1 MYRRLKPHNKL
12 LFLTALAFAALLG
25 GCSTTSPT
33 IAQRPM
39 PDFYVLFFV
48 PGTSQ
53 LDPAAEQVVKQAAFT
68 ARTKKPA
75 RIEIAVP
82 PDTPGGLKLVEGRMT
97 AIQNILSGEGTDPK
111 LYTRGAVAEQ
121 TQPIPAAANRAEI
134 RLVR

>member
-1 MYRRLKPHNKL
+1 MYPRLKTPLKL
-12 LFLTALAFAALLG
+12 FSIAVLPVAGVLAS
-25 GCSTTSPT
+25 CSTMPRR
-33 IAQRPM
+33 AA

-53 LDPAAEQVVKQAAFT
+53 LDPGAQQVVKQAAFS
-68 ARTKKPA
+68 ARMQKPM

-82 PDTPGGLKLVEGRMT
+82 PDTPGGTKLVEGRMT

-111 LYTRGAVAEQ
+111 LYVRGPVAEQ
-121 TQPIPAAANRAEI
+121 AQPIPAAANRAEI